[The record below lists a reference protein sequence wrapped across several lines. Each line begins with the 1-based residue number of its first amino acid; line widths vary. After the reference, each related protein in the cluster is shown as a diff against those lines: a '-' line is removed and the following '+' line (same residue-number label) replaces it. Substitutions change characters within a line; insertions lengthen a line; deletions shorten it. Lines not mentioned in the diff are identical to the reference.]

1 MNYWPSEVCN
11 LQETTS
17 PLFSMI
23 KDLSQT
29 GAITARTM
37 YDCNGWVT
45 HHNTDIWRI
54 SGPVDAAKWGM
65 YPNGG
70 AW

>member
-11 LQETTS
+11 LSETTS

-29 GAITARTM
+29 GAITAKTM

-45 HHNTDIWRI
+45 HHNTDLWRI

-70 AW
+70 A